1 MSKYVIVVEG
11 LITVKPDVSN
21 LVEVDFIPHVIAEH
35 LSMRHVM
42 LWLWQAL
49 MGSWFEV
56 VLVCIYGCL

>member
-42 LWLWQAL
+42 LWLW
-49 MGSWFEV
+49 EH
-56 VLVCIYGCL
+56 